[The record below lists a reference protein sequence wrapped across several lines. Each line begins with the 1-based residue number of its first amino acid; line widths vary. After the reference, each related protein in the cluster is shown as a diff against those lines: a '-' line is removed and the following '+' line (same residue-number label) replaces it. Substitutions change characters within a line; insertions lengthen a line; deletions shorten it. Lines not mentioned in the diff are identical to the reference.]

1 MAPSTTSTPLQWHL
15 QSSKWFVA
23 LEKPRRVLR
32 KSTESTAG
40 SIGFLSLLFFS
51 LFSIPTFP
59 YVQKSRTTQK
69 KNNPLRRIWSKS
81 IPDFFGFFVF
91 LEVFGCPS
99 VFPFFA
105 RFFGVP
111 SPNCPKNWGKRKKT
125 KETILWEESVVS
137 LFQIVFLFCSSRGF
151 LVSPAPIV
159 QKVQENQKKTILW
172 EESGVSP
179 FQIVFLCFWFFSR
192 FLLSQIPFFHTLML
206 PISLSTCRQKFGDDL
221 GFFTCPSCLCG
232 FGQWNALWNTL
243 ELCSS
248 GHSKTK
254 CFLLPRNGASADS

>member
-1 MAPSTTSTPLQWHL
+1 MF
-15 QSSKWFVA
+15 K
-23 LEKPRRVLR
+23 
-32 KSTESTAG
+32 
-40 SIGFLSLLFFS
+40 
-51 LFSIPTFP
+51 
-59 YVQKSRTTQK
+59 KSRTTPK

-99 VFPFFA
+99 VFSVFREVFWCPQPQLPKKLRKTKKNKSNNPVRRICGKSISDCFFVLFFS

-111 SPNCPKNWGKRKKT
+111 SPQLSKKSRKTQKNNPVRRIWGKS
-125 KETILWEESVVS
+125 IPDC
-137 LFQIVFLFCSSRGF
+137 FFVFL
-151 LVSPAPIV
+151 
-159 QKVQENQKKTILW
+159 
-172 EESGVSP
+172 
-179 FQIVFLCFWFFSR
+179 VFLEVFAFPN
-192 FLLSQIPFFHTLML
+192 LFFHTLML

>member
-1 MAPSTTSTPLQWHL
+1 M
-15 QSSKWFVA
+15 
-23 LEKPRRVLR
+23 
-32 KSTESTAG
+32 
-40 SIGFLSLLFFS
+40 
-51 LFSIPTFP
+51 
-59 YVQKSRTTQK
+59 
-69 KNNPLRRIWSKS
+69 
-81 IPDFFGFFVF
+81 
-91 LEVFGCPS
+91 
-99 VFPFFA
+99 
-105 RFFGVP
+105 
-111 SPNCPKNWGKRKKT
+111 
-125 KETILWEESVVS
+125 VS

-159 QKVQENQKKTILW
+159 QKVQENQKNNPVRRIWGKSI
-172 EESGVSP
+172 P
-179 FQIVFLCFWFFSR
+179 DCFFVFLV
-192 FLLSQIPFFHTLML
+192 FLEVFAFPNLFFHTLML